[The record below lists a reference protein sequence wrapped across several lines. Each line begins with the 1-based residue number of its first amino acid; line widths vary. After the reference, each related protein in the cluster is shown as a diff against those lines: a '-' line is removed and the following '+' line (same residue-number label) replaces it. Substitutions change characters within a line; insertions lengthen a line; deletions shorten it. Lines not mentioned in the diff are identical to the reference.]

1 MSLDGEAKMLA
12 NFADGCQK
20 LINPPHSSETREAAG
35 LNDVRNM
42 STDVKQ
48 ESSQRGCESLHPYT
62 GELFW

>member
-12 NFADGCQK
+12 NFADACQK

-42 STDVKQ
+42 STDVK
-48 ESSQRGCESLHPYT
+48 
-62 GELFW
+62 